1 MSSISKSIRQQVIKN
16 AKYCCEYC
24 RTSSLLTGMPL
35 VIDHIIPTS
44 LGGSNN
50 RDNLCASCYRCNE
63 FKGAKIMAN
72 DPVSNQFVPLFNP
85 RQQKWLEHF
94 NWANGGTYIIGLS
107 GTGRATVLALKL
119 NNENIVE
126 ARAIWITLN
135 WHPPQD

>member
-24 RTSSLLTGMPL
+24 RTS
-35 VIDHIIPTS
+35 
-44 LGGSNN
+44 
-50 RDNLCASCYRCNE
+50 
-63 FKGAKIMAN
+63 
-72 DPVSNQFVPLFNP
+72 SNQFVPLFNP